1 MELMKRDFL
10 TVTDE
15 GENICMSLDTA
26 HEDVQKVGKKMAEI
40 RTGLKMDGKG
50 WEAFLKYYLDAN
62 NPALLKDLIWNSE
75 GDDLN
80 DILEFGVYAIPNEET
95 AKTLLHAPSE
105 RAGRLVVCSA
115 DGSGGARILQE
126 YINDTGERYSRLID
140 GEMVG
145 EWKQ

>member
-10 TVTDE
+10 TVTDD

-75 GDDLN
+75 GDDLKAYYKKTSAFTRAKG
-80 DILEFGVYAIPNEET
+80 ISLGKYVMTLFGEAEGKGLYCVIRDE
-95 AKTLLHAPSE
+95 
-105 RAGRLVVCSA
+105 G
-115 DGSGGARILQE
+115 DF
-126 YINDTGERYSRLID
+126 ID
-140 GEMVG
+140 
-145 EWKQ
+145 W

>member
-1 MELMKRDFL
+1 MKLMKRDFL
-10 TVTDE
+10 TVTDD

-75 GDDLN
+75 GNDLKAYYKKTSAFTRAKG
-80 DILEFGVYAIPNEET
+80 ISLGKYVMTLFGEAEGKGLYCVIRDE
-95 AKTLLHAPSE
+95 
-105 RAGRLVVCSA
+105 G
-115 DGSGGARILQE
+115 D
-126 YINDTGERYSRLID
+126 YID
-140 GEMVG
+140 
-145 EWKQ
+145 W

>member
-10 TVTDE
+10 TVTDD

-75 GDDLN
+75 GDDLKA
-80 DILEFGVYAIPNEET
+80 YYK
-95 AKTLLHAPSE
+95 KTCVIRDE
-105 RAGRLVVCSA
+105 G
-115 DGSGGARILQE
+115 DF
-126 YINDTGERYSRLID
+126 ID
-140 GEMVG
+140 
-145 EWKQ
+145 W

>member
-10 TVTDE
+10 TVTDD
-15 GENICMSLDTA
+15 GENICMSLDTT

-75 GDDLN
+75 GDDLKAYYKKTSAFTRAKG
-80 DILEFGVYAIPNEET
+80 ISLGKYVMTLFGEAEGKGLYCVIRDE
-95 AKTLLHAPSE
+95 
-105 RAGRLVVCSA
+105 G
-115 DGSGGARILQE
+115 DF
-126 YINDTGERYSRLID
+126 ID
-140 GEMVG
+140 
-145 EWKQ
+145 W

>member
-10 TVTDE
+10 TVTDD

-40 RTGLKMDGKG
+40 RTGIKMDGKG

-75 GDDLN
+75 GDDLKAYYKKTSAFTRAKG
-80 DILEFGVYAIPNEET
+80 ISLGKYVMTLFGEAEGKGLYCVIRDE
-95 AKTLLHAPSE
+95 
-105 RAGRLVVCSA
+105 G
-115 DGSGGARILQE
+115 DF
-126 YINDTGERYSRLID
+126 ID
-140 GEMVG
+140 
-145 EWKQ
+145 W